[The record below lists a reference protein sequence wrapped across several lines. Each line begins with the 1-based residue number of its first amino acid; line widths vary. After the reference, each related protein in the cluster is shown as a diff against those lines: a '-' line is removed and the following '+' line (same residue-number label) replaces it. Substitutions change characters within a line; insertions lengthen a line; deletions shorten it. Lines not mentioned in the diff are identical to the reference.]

1 MIEEVTRLLVLRKS
15 WKYLTFLCW
24 TQQLVNGVAI
34 RHCKANFIIKTYSTG
49 ERANDID
56 SADTAIGTNMQL
68 QLRVFR
74 VT

>member
-49 ERANDID
+49 KRANDTD
-56 SADTAIGTNMQL
+56 SAETAMGTNMQL